1 MKYIPRAITPILKKR
16 VETSKCTLLTG
27 ARQVGKST
35 VIKETFPA
43 YTIASFDDVL
53 TRLQAHEEPN
63 LFFLNN
69 PCPLF
74 IDEVQKEPGI
84 LENIKLIVDNSD
96 ERGQFIL
103 SGSSKLQ
110 LMKGVSESLAGRVSI
125 SELSGLSLR
134 EIYEVPFNRHF
145 IPTQEYIQER
155 EKQLKSYSNIW
166 EIIHKGSY
174 PELYVIDRDWQEFY
188 SSYVSTYIERDIHDL
203 ISADSITFSKFLTC
217 LAARTGEIL
226 SYTNISSEVGV
237 SEPTIKKWVSVLER
251 TGIIY
256 LLQPYSSSSLSRAIK
271 SPKIYFRDTGLV
283 CYLTKWLTADALK
296 NSAVAGSLFET
307 FIVSEILK
315 SYSNEGEFDFVTF
328 NEISSIEEAEKY
340 IGWYLQIKKDELPPL
355 PKNTYYFNDLLN
367 LSCVDEEGN
376 IFGTVKKV
384 EDFTSQISL
393 RIELKNKK
401 TILIPFVN
409 FYIKKVDLENKII
422 TIHLIPGIIE

>member
-16 VETSKCTLLTG
+16 VETSKCALLTG

-35 VIKETFPA
+35 VIKETFPS
-43 YTIASFDDVL
+43 YTLASFDDAL
-53 TRLQAHEEPN
+53 TRLQAHEEPK
-63 LFFLNN
+63 LLFLNN

-84 LENIKLIVDNSD
+84 LENIKLIVDNSE

-110 LMKGVSESLAGRVSI
+110 LMKGVSDSLAGRVSI

-134 EIYEVPFNRHF
+134 EIYEIPFNRHF

-155 EKQLKSYSNIW
+155 EKHLTSYSNIW

-188 SSYVSTYIERDIHDL
+188 SSYVSTYIERDIHEL
-203 ISADSITFSKFLTC
+203 ISADSITFTKFLTSI
-217 LAARTGEIL
+217 AARTGEIL
-226 SYTNISSEVGV
+226 KYANIASEVGV
-237 SEPTIKKWVSVLER
+237 SEPTIKAWISVLER

-283 CYLTKWLTADALK
+283 CYLTKWLSADALK
-296 NSAVAGSLFET
+296 NSAVAGNLFET

-315 SYSNEGEFDFVTF
+315 SYSNRGLDYRYFVSYYRGKDRKAGQEDEIDF
-328 NEISSIEEAEKY
+328 IIEENGILHP
-340 IGWYLQIKKDELPPL
+340 IGIKKNSRVKAEMTSAFQALDAIPDKKRGMGALICMCPQPGMVRDNILQLPAW
-355 PKNTYYFNDLLN
+355 
-367 LSCVDEEGN
+367 
-376 IFGTVKKV
+376 
-384 EDFTSQISL
+384 
-393 RIELKNKK
+393 
-401 TILIPFVN
+401 
-409 FYIKKVDLENKII
+409 YI
-422 TIHLIPGIIE
+422 